1 MPTSAT
7 ATLLE
12 ATDGDFEWM
21 IRGVAVP
28 NRGLSLPPGGIDAKA
43 VLAHVRAIA
52 RTLLQQWGRTASWM
66 IVANGEVV
74 GLCGYKNPPST
85 GGGVDIGYGVAASRR
100 RLGHASSAVAAI
112 LADARRDPSIQ
123 DVFAD
128 TAVQNIASQ
137 GVLQKNGFERV
148 GTHVDP
154 EDGEALIRW
163 RADVRTVPL
172 TRSAGR

>member
-1 MPTSAT
+1 VPSAA
-7 ATLLE
+7 ATILE
-12 ATDGDFEWM
+12 ATDDDFEWM

-28 NRGLSLPPGGIDAKA
+28 NRGLSLPPGGVDAKA

-74 GLCGYKNPPST
+74 GLCGYKYPPT
-85 GGGVDIGYGVAASRR
+85 PDGVVDIGYGVAASRR
-100 RLGHASSAVAAI
+100 RRGHASSAVAAI
-112 LADARRDPSIQ
+112 LADARRDQSIQ

-128 TAVQNIASQ
+128 TAVENVASQ
-137 GVLQKNGFERV
+137 GVLKKNGFERS

-154 EDGEALIRW
+154 HDGEALIRW
-163 RADVRTVPL
+163 RADVRTGAV
-172 TRSAGR
+172 TRSGAR